1 MWRWRKEVA
10 GSSSGKLEVACR
22 GRVLVLVVL
31 LEQGTIVLLLVQQL
45 HPAQSVL
52 PVLLYWSFLPVL
64 ASAVLQLKH
73 LLPRQAPLV
82 SPLLPPA
89 SS

>member
-10 GSSSGKLEVACR
+10 VGSSSGKRAVACR
-22 GRVLVLVVL
+22 GRVLGLRVL

-73 LLPRQAPLV
+73 LLQWQAPLV
-82 SPLLPPA
+82 PPLP
-89 SS
+89 